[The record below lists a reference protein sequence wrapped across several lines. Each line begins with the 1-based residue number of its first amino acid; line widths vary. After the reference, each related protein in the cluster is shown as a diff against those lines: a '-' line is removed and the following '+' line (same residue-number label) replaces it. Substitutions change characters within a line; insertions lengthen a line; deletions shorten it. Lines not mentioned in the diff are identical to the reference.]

1 MYNIT
6 AEIVI
11 ANYFAENWGA
21 TELNLSKLAELKRWI
36 ENRFLGKFLF
46 VDTTWGSISSAVYSN
61 PKYFSFNESRTS
73 ILFNSS
79 QREELYEDVYAIFN
93 SKLDLDIKYKF
104 LVEFEKIF
112 DIKEERKEKL
122 LKIEKENDLSK

>member
-1 MYNIT
+1 MYNIS
-6 AEIVI
+6 ADIVI
-11 ANYFAENWGA
+11 ANYFAENWDA
-21 TELNLSKLAELKRWI
+21 TELPLSKLAELKRWI

-46 VDTTWGSISSAVYSN
+46 VDTTWDSISSAVYSN
-61 PKYFSFNESRTS
+61 PKYFYFNDSRTS

-112 DIKEERKEKL
+112 NKEERKEKL
-122 LKIEKENDLSK
+122 LKISDGI

>member
-1 MYNIT
+1 MYNIN

-11 ANYFAENWGA
+11 ANYFAENSVA
-21 TELNLSKLAELKRWI
+21 IEMPLSKLAELKRWL

-46 VDTTWGSISSAVYSN
+46 VDTTWDSISSAVRSN
-61 PKYFSFNESRTS
+61 PKYFRFNDSRTS
-73 ILFNSS
+73 ILFNPS

-104 LVEFEKIF
+104 LTELENI
-112 DIKEERKEKL
+112 I
-122 LKIEKENDLSK
+122 ENDK

>member
-1 MYNIT
+1 MYNIS

-11 ANYFAENWGA
+11 ANYFAEKSKSN
-21 TELNLSKLAELKRWI
+21 ELTLSKLSQLKSQI
-36 ENRFLGKFLF
+36 ENNFLGKFLF
-46 VDTTWGSISSAVYSN
+46 VDTTRDSISSAVRSN
-61 PKYFSFNESRTS
+61 PKYFYFNDSRTS

-104 LVEFEKIF
+104 L
-112 DIKEERKEKL
+112 
-122 LKIEKENDLSK
+122 IELENILENDK